1 MLTYIISAFYAKMLV
16 ILGIALPITDAI
28 ASKDYENYDVGIT
41 FVVLRC
47 FINGYVF
54 KGFYMY
60 LYIGSIVFLLYMYLV
75 QMKEK
80 SFQESWRNSYYR
92 SSKL

>member
-1 MLTYIISAFYAKMLV
+1 MLV

-28 ASKDYENYDVGIT
+28 ATKDYENYDVRFTHTRSVI
-41 FVVLRC
+41 VLLIKN
-47 FINGYVF
+47 FL

-92 SSKL
+92 TSEQWSSFNKGKLC